1 VQGDGLGPEG
11 RGLSE
16 PVSQTSRLK
25 NLGLGATDR

>member
-1 VQGDGLGPEG
+1 LGPDG

-16 PVSQTSRLK
+16 PVSQTSRPK